1 MLNWLYIWRNPLYY
15 KVFGSRHISVGD
27 AQKHLSSA
35 NVKQWKIL
43 EHNEKITFKNMS
55 LWTMQSIQIWKNMLV
70 CMTYFVFF
78 WVFTN
83 SVQFKSYS
91 IILYHTYLNKRK
103 RYFKNIFSRSSCL
116 GLISLNVLPTCLFSK
131 TSL

>member
-15 KVFGSRHISVGD
+15 KVFGSKHISVGD

-35 NVKQWKIL
+35 NAKQWKIL

-55 LWTMQSIQIWKNMLV
+55 SWTMQSIQIWKNACLYDIF
-70 CMTYFVFF
+70 CFF
-78 WVFTN
+78 E
-83 SVQFKSYS
+83 SSQIQFNLNHS
-91 IILYHTYLNKRK
+91 IIPYHNYFNKRK
-103 RYFKNIFSRSSCL
+103 RYFKNVFSWSSCL